1 MNTYSCTDTDMQLQ
15 LFQQILLRKK
25 KKYLLPSEVT
35 RNQLQQISFKTCS
48 DGVKMGK
55 EICAPVSGN
64 IQKQ

>member
-35 RNQLQQISFKTCS
+35 RNQLQQISFKTC
-48 DGVKMGK
+48 DGIKMGK